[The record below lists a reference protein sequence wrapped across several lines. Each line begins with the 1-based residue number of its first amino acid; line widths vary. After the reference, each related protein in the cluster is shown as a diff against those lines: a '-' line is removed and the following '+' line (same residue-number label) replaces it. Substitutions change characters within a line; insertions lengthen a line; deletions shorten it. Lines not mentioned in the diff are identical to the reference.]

1 MESKIRFGNYVS
13 LAPAGSGGCGQVF
26 AVELEGNSKKEAF
39 ILKTLKEGE
48 DTPDNRENLKN
59 EINMLIELNKNSQIE
74 SIPKIFYPKEG
85 YDKED
90 DDNIINEKKTNE
102 KLYYVTELFSKE
114 NLFYYIEN
122 GGFSEKHAQVI
133 FKKIVE
139 AIKFCHNKGICHL
152 DIKPANIV
160 FDKNFEPVIIDFGYA
175 AKFIDDNKKKIF
187 YRL

>member
-13 LAPAGSGGCGQVF
+13 LAEAGSGGCGQVF
-26 AVELEGNSKKEAF
+26 AVELEGNSEKKAF

-48 DTPDNRENLKN
+48 DTPDNRETLKN
-59 EINMLIELNKNSQIE
+59 EINILIELNKNSQIE

-114 NLFYYIEN
+114 NLF
-122 GGFSEKHAQVI
+122 
-133 FKKIVE
+133 
-139 AIKFCHNKGICHL
+139 
-152 DIKPANIV
+152 
-160 FDKNFEPVIIDFGYA
+160 
-175 AKFIDDNKKKIF
+175 
-187 YRL
+187 